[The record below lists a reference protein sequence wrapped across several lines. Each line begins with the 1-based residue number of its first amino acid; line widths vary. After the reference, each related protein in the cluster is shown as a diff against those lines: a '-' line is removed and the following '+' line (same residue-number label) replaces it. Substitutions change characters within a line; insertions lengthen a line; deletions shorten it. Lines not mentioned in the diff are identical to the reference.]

1 MMNSSKEEE
10 GWLREGVI
18 WSDCSYNLTSSQD
31 MEDPSS
37 SQQFMDGSRFWI
49 QRVMVPFI
57 VGVGVLGNVVTVV
70 VLTRSRMRSSTN
82 VYLTALAVSDL
93 LYLLLVFTLSLEYY
107 PNFHDVTHH
116 VYWQLRPFA
125 QWMTDSASNTSIWLT
140 VSFTVERYIAVCHP
154 MRGKMLCT
162 ESRARKVILAVYL
175 VCFLSTVTTS
185 FEWTI
190 CQRYNGTSVIHYY
203 LDSTKLAVNETYRT
217 AFYWFTSVTFIF
229 LPLTAL
235 GVFNSILIYYRP
247 QEPATEVPDDAGWFD
262 IFLTPTEQRD
272 NSTQSQENKITV
284 TLIAVVV
291 LFMFCQIPT
300 ALILLYTSF
309 QEPLRG
315 STKDNVLRGLGN
327 IFNFLNAVNAACNFI
342 LYCAFSDK
350 YRRTFLTTF
359 FGSCYRVPGRL
370 HSQTS
375 YSTEMTT
382 AGIGSSF
389 RHLSLRSNSSKKG
402 PSSVRY
408 GRRDDSLSAQ
418 TSGNNHASDNGRGPT
433 SAGSFKSRLQNWRL
447 PSLDRHD
454 RSNGASVNVSTSQYS
469 DESCA

>member
-1 MMNSSKEEE
+1 MMNSSKEDD

-31 MEDPSS
+31 MEEPSS
-37 SQQFMDGSRFWI
+37 SQQFMDESRFWI
-49 QRVMVPFI
+49 QKVMVPFI

-116 VYWQLRPFA
+116 VYWQIRPFA
-125 QWMTDSASNTSIWLT
+125 QWLTDSASNTSIWLT

-162 ESRARKVILAVYL
+162 ESRARKVILVVYIA
-175 VCFLSTVTTS
+175 CFLSTVTTP
-185 FEWTI
+185 FEWII
-190 CQRYNGTSVIHYY
+190 CQSYNGTAVIHYY
-203 LDSTKLAVNETYRT
+203 MDSTKLGVNETYRT
-217 AFYWFTSVTFIF
+217 AFYWFTSITFILVPF
-229 LPLTAL
+229 TAL
-235 GVFNSILIYYRP
+235 GVFNSILIYIVHKSRRQRY
-247 QEPATEVPDDAGWFD
+247 QMTQ
-262 IFLTPTEQRD
+262 TEQRD

-300 ALILLYTSF
+300 ALVLFYTSF

-359 FGSCYRVPGRL
+359 FGRCYRPPRRL

-382 AGIGSSF
+382 AVIGSSF
-389 RHLSLRSNSSKKG
+389 RHLSLRSSSSKKG

-408 GRRDDSLSAQ
+408 GQRDDSLSAQ
-418 TSGNNHASDNGRGPT
+418 KSGNSPASDNGRGPT
-433 SAGSFKSRLQNWRL
+433 SSVGSFKSRLQNWRS

-454 RSNGASVNVSTSQYS
+454 RSNGVAVNVSTSRYS

>member
-1 MMNSSKEEE
+1 
-10 GWLREGVI
+10 
-18 WSDCSYNLTSSQD
+18 
-31 MEDPSS
+31 
-37 SQQFMDGSRFWI
+37 
-49 QRVMVPFI
+49 
-57 VGVGVLGNVVTVV
+57 
-70 VLTRSRMRSSTN
+70 MRSSTN

-116 VYWQLRPFA
+116 VYWQIRPFA
-125 QWMTDSASNTSIWLT
+125 QWLTDSASEIDPSLLKLQKGNMLNRIPGIFQVTRQSGSRSPSLSR
-140 VSFTVERYIAVCHP
+140 VYIAVCHP

-162 ESRARKVILAVYL
+162 ESRARKVILVVYIA
-175 VCFLSTVTTS
+175 CFLSTVTTP
-185 FEWTI
+185 FEWII
-190 CQRYNGTSVIHYY
+190 CQSYNGTAVIHYY
-203 LDSTKLAVNETYRT
+203 MDSTKLGVNETYRT
-217 AFYWFTSVTFIF
+217 AFYWFTSITFILVPF
-229 LPLTAL
+229 TAL
-235 GVFNSILIYYRP
+235 GVFNSILIYIVHKSRRQRYQMTQTLFNSVFIYIVHKSRR
-247 QEPATEVPDDAGWFD
+247 QRYQMTQ
-262 IFLTPTEQRD
+262 TEQRD

-300 ALILLYTSF
+300 ALILFYTSF

-359 FGSCYRVPGRL
+359 FGRCYRPPRRL

-382 AGIGSSF
+382 AGVGSSF
-389 RHLSLRSNSSKKG
+389 RHLSLRSSSSKKG

-408 GRRDDSLSAQ
+408 GQRDDSLSAQ
-418 TSGNNHASDNGRGPT
+418 KSGNSPASDNGRGPT
-433 SAGSFKSRLQNWRL
+433 SVGSFKSRLQNWRS

-454 RSNGASVNVSTSQYS
+454 RSNGVAVNVSTPRYS